1 MSLLLPFILLNG
13 LAFTNVDVIPMD
25 SDQVLRDQVVVV
37 ENDRIVSMGPADRV
51 RLPARLRRIDGSGK
65 FLIPGLVDAHI
76 HIPPEASDEKGAA
89 NELLLFVAHG
99 VTTARVMIGQ
109 PEHLALRERIARGEL
124 LGPSLY
130 VASPPLGVKAGSL
143 PGVPEIAAPEDARR
157 FALAAKQAGYDGV
170 KVLDG
175 MSRAEYEAFVAGARE
190 AGLPVWGHV
199 PDTVAL
205 ARALELKQD
214 SIEHLAGYVEALI
227 PESSP
232 LKKQEGVR
240 LADAMAAL
248 DEALLPGVAGATKSA
263 GIVNVPT
270 LDFWR
275 ALVNAATPEELSRRP
290 GLEYVPAKQLAEWS
304 EQQRKARERNPR
316 PKQVVDDYHALR
328 GRIVRA
334 LRDAGAPI
342 LLGTDSPDTW
352 NVAGVSALEELA
364 LLVDAGLTPREA
376 LRAATRGPAGLLR
389 GEKEFGSIAPG
400 LRADLVLLE
409 ADPLADVRN
418 LAKRA
423 GVMVRGRWLPE
434 AELRDSRAAI
444 AAAAR
449 DAR

>member
-37 ENDRIVSMGPADRV
+37 ENGRIVSLGPGDRV
-51 RLPARLRRIDGSGK
+51 RLPAALRKIDGSGK

-76 HIPPEASDEKGAA
+76 HIPPEASDAKGAA
-89 NELLLFVAHG
+89 NELLLFLAHG

-109 PEHLALRERIARGEL
+109 PEHLALRDSIARGEL

-143 PGVPEIAAPEDARR
+143 PGVPEITAPDDARR

-199 PDTVAL
+199 PDAVGLTH
-205 ARALELKQD
+205 ALELKQD

-227 PESSP
+227 PENSP
-232 LKKQEGVR
+232 LKKQEVVR

-248 DEALLPGVAGATKSA
+248 DEALLPEVAHATKAA
-263 GIVNVPT
+263 GVVNVAT
-270 LDFWR
+270 LDFWK

-304 EQQRKARERNPR
+304 ERQRKAREGNPR

-328 GRIVRA
+328 ARIVRA
-334 LRDAGAPI
+334 LRDAGSPV
-342 LLGTDSPDTW
+342 LLGTDSPDVW

-376 LRAATRGPAGLLR
+376 LHAATRGPALLLR
-389 GEKEFGSIAPG
+389 GEREFGSIAPG
-400 LRADLVLLE
+400 LRADLVLLD

-434 AELRDSRAAI
+434 SELREKRAAI

>member
-13 LAFTNVDVIPMD
+13 LAFTDVDVIPMD

-37 ENDRIVSMGPADRV
+37 ENGRIVSMGPADRV
-51 RLPARLRRIDGSGK
+51 RLPAGLRRIDGSGK
-65 FLIPGLVDAHI
+65 FLIPGLVDTHI

-99 VTTARVMIGQ
+99 ITTARVMIGQ
-109 PEHLALRERIARGEL
+109 PEHLVLRERIARGEL

-157 FALAAKQAGYDGV
+157 FAVAAKQAGYDGV

-199 PDTVAL
+199 PDAVGL

-227 PESSP
+227 PERSP
-232 LKKQEGVR
+232 LKKQEVVR
-240 LADAMAAL
+240 LADAMSAL

-263 GIVNVPT
+263 GIINVPT

-275 ALVNAATPEELSRRP
+275 ALVNAATPEELSRRA

-328 GRIVRA
+328 SRIVGA
-334 LRDAGAPI
+334 LRDAGAPV

-352 NVAGVSALEELA
+352 NVAGVSALEELV

-376 LRAATRGPAGLLR
+376 LHAATRGPAGLLR

-434 AELRDSRAAI
+434 AELRDQRAAI